1 MRWLS
6 ISAVSS
12 AIGYVGWKIG
22 TMVSSGSAGL
32 WLSFVASMLGLWA
45 GMVLFPRRD

>member
-12 AIGYVGWKIG
+12 AVGYAGWKLG
-22 TMVSSGSAGL
+22 TMVSGTAGL
-32 WLSFVASMLGLWA
+32 WLSFLAGMLGLWA
-45 GMVLFPRRD
+45 GMLLFPRRD